1 MSFSYYL
8 AVFHYLSGEHY
19 RLGQL
24 SDASR
29 QCGDFGKSLLSYA
42 DFSPSAPTLVT
53 RICACRYLN

>member
-42 DFSPSAPTLVT
+42 DFNLQHQH
-53 RICACRYLN
+53 